1 MSSPNGSAAAIDAA
15 PEKLFDRRMIQIS
28 SVVIIGIIM
37 SILDTTIVNVA
48 LDTLAR
54 DFNTSLTSIQWVAT
68 GYLLALA
75 TVIPLTGWAADRF
88 GTKRLF
94 MVSIGLFVLGSALCG
109 AAWSSGSLIFFRVLQ
124 GIGGGMIMPAGMTIL
139 TQAAGPQRVGRM
151 MGLIGVPMLMAPIV
165 GPILGG
171 WLVDDF
177 SWRWIFYVNV
187 PIGAAALFMASR
199 FLDADKPRPT
209 EKLDVLGLAML
220 SPGLALF
227 VYGLAETGP
236 TGGFDSWKVWA
247 PIIVGATLVI
257 SFIVHALRTS
267 NALID
272 VKLFKNKTMAVSAT
286 TTFVLAGAFF
296 GAMILMPLYYQIARG
311 ESALTAGL
319 LIAPQG
325 LGAAIMM
332 PIAGKI
338 TDKYGAGRIVPF
350 GSLLIIAGML
360 VLTQISSTTSYYEL
374 CAVLFVL
381 GLGMGSTMMPAMS
394 AAFGT
399 MRHDEVPRATSALN
413 VIQRVGGSIGVAV
426 LSVILTHAL
435 TDNLSS
441 IAPGGKVS
449 GGLEAAQS
457 IPASAQA
464 QVAPLISDAFGH
476 TYWWA
481 VGMVVIMTIPSLFL
495 PKHGSAENIR
505 RMQAEDDAAAAE
517 LEKAELEGNRLIDSA
532 LIEV

>member
-1 MSSPNGSAAAIDAA
+1 
-15 PEKLFDRRMIQIS
+15 
-28 SVVIIGIIM
+28 M

-54 DFNTSLTSIQWVAT
+54 DFNTSLSNIQWVAT

-109 AAWSSGSLIFFRVLQ
+109 AAWSANSLIFFRVLQ

-151 MGLIGVPMLMAPIV
+151 MGLIGVPMLMAPIF

-171 WLVDDF
+171 WLVDSY
-177 SWRWIFYVNV
+177 SWRWIFFVNV
-187 PIGAAALFMASR
+187 PIGAAALVMAHR
-199 FLDADKPRPT
+199 FLDPDKPRPT
-209 EKLDVLGLAML
+209 ERLDVLGLAML

-236 TGGFDSWKVWA
+236 VGGFDSWKVWA
-247 PIIVGATLVI
+247 PMIVGLALVG
-257 SFIVHALRTS
+257 SFIFHAIRTK

-272 VKLFKNKTMAVSAT
+272 VKLFKNKTMAISAT

-296 GAMILMPLYYQIARG
+296 GAMILMPLYFQIVRG

-360 VLTQISSTTSYYEL
+360 ALTQLGATTSYTVL
-374 CAVLFVL
+374 CGVLFVM

-413 VIQRVGGSIGVAV
+413 VIQRVGGSIGVAI
-426 LSVILTHAL
+426 LSVVLTHAL
-435 TDNLSS
+435 TSNLS
-441 IAPGGKVS
+441 AVVPPGADV
-449 GGLEAAQS
+449 GLEAAQS
-457 IPASAQA
+457 VPVAAREQI
-464 QVAPLISDAFGH
+464 APLMADAFGH

-481 VGMVVIMTIPSLFL
+481 FAMVVLMTIPSLFL

-505 RMQAEDDAAAAE
+505 RMQAEDDAAAA
-517 LEKAELEGNRLIDSA
+517 LEKGEITANKLVDSA

>member
-1 MSSPNGSAAAIDAA
+1 MTPEITSAAAVDAA
-15 PEKLFDRRMIQIS
+15 PEKLFDRRLIQIS

-54 DFNTSLTSIQWVAT
+54 DFSTSLSSIQWVAT

-94 MVSIGLFVLGSALCG
+94 MVSIGLFVIGSALCG

-151 MGLIGVPMLMAPIV
+151 MGIIGIPMLMAPIV

-187 PIGAAALFMASR
+187 PIGAAALYMAHR
-199 FLDADKPRPT
+199 FLDTDKPRPT
-209 EKLDVLGLAML
+209 ERLDVLGLAML

-236 TGGFDSWKVWA
+236 VGGFDSPKVWG
-247 PIIVGATLVI
+247 PMIVGAALI
-257 SFIVHALRTS
+257 GSFIFHAIRTS

-296 GAMILMPLYYQIARG
+296 GAMILMPLYYQIVRG
-311 ESALTAGL
+311 ESAMMAGL

-360 VLTQISSTTSYYEL
+360 TLTQITASTSYSVL
-374 CAVLFVL
+374 IGVLFVM

-399 MRHDEVPRATSALN
+399 MRHDDVPRATSALN
-413 VIQRVGGSIGVAV
+413 VIQRVGGAIGVAI

-435 TDNLSS
+435 TDNLST

-457 IPASAQA
+457 VPAAVQG
-464 QVAPLISDAFGH
+464 QVTPLIADAFGH

-481 VGMVVIMTIPSLFL
+481 FGMVVLMTIPSLFL

-505 RMQAEDDAAAAE
+505 RMAEEDALDEELREGEIKAAE
-517 LEKAELEGNRLIDSA
+517 LVDQA
-532 LIEV
+532 LIEA

>member
-1 MSSPNGSAAAIDAA
+1 MSPDPTAAAVAAA
-15 PEKLFDRRMIQIS
+15 PDDKLFDRRLIQIS
-28 SVVIIGIIM
+28 SVVILGIIM

-48 LDTLAR
+48 LDTLSR
-54 DFNTSLTSIQWVAT
+54 DFDTSLTQIQWVAT

-94 MVSIGLFVLGSALCG
+94 MISIGLFVLGSALCG
-109 AAWSSGSLIFFRVLQ
+109 AAWSANSLIFFRVLQ

-151 MGLIGVPMLMAPIV
+151 MGLIGVPMLMAPIL

-177 SWRWIFYVNV
+177 SWQWIFYVNV
-187 PIGAAALFMASR
+187 PIGALALFMANR

-209 EKLDVLGLAML
+209 ERLDLLGLAML

-227 VYGLAETGP
+227 VYGLAETGSA
-236 TGGFDSWKVWA
+236 GGFDSWKVWA
-247 PIIVGATLVI
+247 PMIVGAGLI
-257 SFIVHALRTS
+257 AAFIFHALRTS

-272 VKLFKNKTMAVSAT
+272 VKLFKNRTLAISSA
-286 TTFVLAGAFF
+286 TTFVLASAFF
-296 GAMILMPLYYQIARG
+296 GAMILMPLYFQIVRG
-311 ESALTAGL
+311 ESAMMAGM

-325 LGAAIMM
+325 LGAGIMM

-350 GSLLIIAGML
+350 GSLLIIGGML
-360 VLTQISSTTSYYEL
+360 ALTQLGAGTSYYEL
-374 CAVLFVL
+374 CAVLFVM

-394 AAFGT
+394 AAFGA
-399 MRHDEVPRATSALN
+399 MRHDDVPRATSALN
-413 VIQRVGGSIGVAV
+413 VIQRVGGSVGVAI

-435 TDNLSS
+435 TDNLASV
-441 IAPGGKVS
+441 APGGPS
-449 GGLEAAQS
+449 IGLEAAQS
-457 IPASAQA
+457 VPAAAREQI
-464 QVAPLISDAFGH
+464 APLIADAFGQ
-476 TYWWA
+476 TYWWSF
-481 VGMVVIMTIPSLFL
+481 GMVVLMAILALFL
-495 PKHGSAENIR
+495 PKHGSAENIAM
-505 RMQAEDDAAAAE
+505 MQAEDEAAAE
-517 LEKAELEGNRLIDSA
+517 LEKAEIMANKLIDSA

>member
-1 MSSPNGSAAAIDAA
+1 MTPDINSASAASAA
-15 PEKLFDRRMIQIS
+15 PDEKLFDRRLIQIS

-48 LDTLAR
+48 LDTLSR
-54 DFNTSLTSIQWVAT
+54 DFNTSLSDIQWIAT

-94 MVSIGLFVLGSALCG
+94 MVSITLFVLGSALCG
-109 AAWSSGSLIFFRVLQ
+109 AAWSANSLIFFRVLQ

-151 MGLIGVPMLMAPIV
+151 MGIIGVPMLLAPIV

-187 PIGAAALFMASR
+187 PIGAAALLMAQR
-199 FLDADKPRPT
+199 FLDADRPRPT
-209 EKLDVLGLAML
+209 ERLDVLGLAML

-236 TGGFDSWKVWA
+236 VGGFDSWKVWG
-247 PIIVGATLVI
+247 PMVVGATLI
-257 SFIVHALRTS
+257 GSFIFHAIRTS

-272 VKLFKNKTMAVSAT
+272 VKLFKNRTMAVSSA

-296 GAMILMPLYYQIARG
+296 GAMILMPLYFQIVRG
-311 ESALTAGL
+311 ESALMAGL

-325 LGAAIMM
+325 LGAAMMM

-360 VLTQISSTTSYYEL
+360 ALTQLGANTSYAEL
-374 CAVLFVL
+374 CGVLFVM

-413 VIQRVGGSIGVAV
+413 VIQRVGGSIGVAT

-435 TDNLSS
+435 TDNLSTV
-441 IAPGGKVS
+441 APGGRVS
-449 GGLEAAQS
+449 GGLEAAQAVP
-457 IPASAQA
+457 PA
-464 QVAPLISDAFGH
+464 VHEKIAPLMADAFGH

-481 VGMVVIMTIPSLFL
+481 FGMVVLMTIPSLFL
-495 PKHGSAENIR
+495 PKHGSAENIA
-505 RMQAEDDAAAAE
+505 RMKAEDDAAAALDE
-517 LEKAELEGNRLIDSA
+517 GEMTGNRLIDSA